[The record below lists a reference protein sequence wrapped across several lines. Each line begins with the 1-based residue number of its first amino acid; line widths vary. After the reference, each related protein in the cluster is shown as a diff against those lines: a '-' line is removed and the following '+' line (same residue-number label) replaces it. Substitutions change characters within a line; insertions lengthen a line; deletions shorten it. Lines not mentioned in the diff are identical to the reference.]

1 MTRLATL
8 SVLAAALLAGCAR
21 PPARVPPAGESM
33 TVRGVL
39 ATGVECPEIHTRDGR
54 RFALG
59 GSLGGYSA
67 GDEVC
72 VRGRVVAMSICM
84 AGEATLAI
92 ESIGPPGDCQ

>member
-1 MTRLATL
+1 
-8 SVLAAALLAGCAR
+8 
-21 PPARVPPAGESM
+21 M

-39 ATGVECPEIHTRDGR
+39 ATGAECPEIRARDGR
-54 RFALG
+54 RFALS
-59 GSLGGYSA
+59 GSLGRFGT

-92 ESIGPPGDCQ
+92 ESIGPPGDCP